1 MALTLTVTTPLTD
14 DDRRILVA
22 VMGGNPIT
30 HAVELNTML
39 VGGVPSPLAV
49 AVAQGTAPTPA
60 SETEPDAGAPGDGM
74 GLDADGLPWDDQI
87 HSSNKKQN
95 ADGRWQRRRGVQDSV
110 YDARVAVL
118 RAGGQPPV
126 EVAIE
131 QGQQTAEQ
139 VFAAQVA
146 TAAEALVPTPPA
158 PPAPPAPAAAAGD
171 WDGQPGFIKVMK
183 IVAAKKL
190 PAERLNALLVDV
202 GLAPTTTSLLK
213 ADGATRETFAALL
226 EGAE

>member
-1 MALTLTVTTPLTD
+1 MALTITATTPLTD
-14 DDRRILVA
+14 DDRR
-22 VMGGNPIT
+22 
-30 HAVELNTML
+30 ML
-39 VGGVPSPLAV
+39 SLLL
-49 AVAQGTAPTPA
+49 GTAPAPQVAAAPIPPAPSVAASPAPSVA
-60 SETEPDAGAPGDGM
+60 SETEQDAGAPGTGE

-87 HSSNKKQN
+87 HSSNRKQN

-118 RAGGQPPV
+118 RTLMSEDAADGVTVGEVMAGQT
-126 EVAIE
+126 
-131 QGQQTAEQ
+131 TAEQ

-146 TAAEALVPTPPA
+146 TAAEALVPTPPVPT
-158 PPAPPAPAAAAGD
+158 PPAPPVPAAGD
-171 WDGQPGFIKVMK
+171 WDGQPGFLRVMK
-183 IVAAKKL
+183 LITAKKL

-213 ADGATRETFAALL
+213 ADGGTREMFAALL